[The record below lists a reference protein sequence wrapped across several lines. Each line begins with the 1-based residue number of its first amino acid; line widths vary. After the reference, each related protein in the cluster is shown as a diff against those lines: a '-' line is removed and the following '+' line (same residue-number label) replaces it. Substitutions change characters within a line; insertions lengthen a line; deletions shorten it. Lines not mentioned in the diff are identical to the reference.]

1 MLNNFDADKAVNF
14 VFAKVDTNKDDQ
26 ISPDE
31 AKVAAV
37 KAHAKA
43 VELKKKIDAKRAA
56 AGKKTIDDAVLK
68 NFDADKAVEFVYA
81 NVDTNKDGQISR
93 EEAKVAAVKA
103 HAKALEIK
111 KAIDAKKAAAKAAK

>member
-1 MLNNFDADKAVNF
+1 MKNFDADKAVNF

-26 ISPDE
+26 ISRDE

-56 AGKKTIDDAVLK
+56 EGKKTCDCPILK
-68 NFDADKAVEFVYA
+68 NFNADKAVDFVFA
-81 NVDTNKDGQISR
+81 QVDTNKDGQISR
-93 EEAKVAAVKA
+93 DEAKVAAVKA
-103 HAKALEIK
+103 HAKAVELK
-111 KAIDAKKAAAKAAK
+111 KKYDAKKAAAKAAK